1 MKTSLEEA
9 RKRATPTPWRIK
21 GTNTGNTDR
30 DVLGPPH
37 PMDGGDYASLYK
49 CGKPEDALYSAHCAN
64 HFNEVVK
71 ALEDMLFQFDGT
83 GYETDEDRECI
94 ERAAA
99 VIERA
104 KTVEML

>member
-1 MKTSLEEA
+1 MTPEEQ
-9 RKRATPTPWRIK
+9 RAAI
-21 GTNTGNTDR
+21 
-30 DVLGPPH
+30 
-37 PMDGGDYASLYK
+37 
-49 CGKPEDALYSAHCAN
+49 
-64 HFNEVVK
+64 NEVVK